1 VATWE
6 IVCEVIAS
14 LPGTE
19 LETDRQGR
27 PTWRV
32 DGRPLLRRYPQL
44 RVPNEETLLRSRG
57 EVVAFACGQG
67 LREALLQ
74 QDPETFFV
82 TPLWSNRRA
91 VLVWLDR
98 LSLDDLRELIE
109 EAWHARASRS
119 RVGALERE

>member
-1 VATWE
+1 VASWE
-6 IVCEVIAS
+6 DVCEVVAS

-19 LETDRQGR
+19 LETDRHGR

-32 DGRPLLRRYPQL
+32 DGRPLLRRFPQL
-44 RVPNEETLLRSRG
+44 RVRDEDALLRSRG

-82 TPLWSNRRA
+82 TPLWSKRRA
-91 VLVWLDR
+91 VLVWLNR
-98 LSLDDLRELIE
+98 ISIDDLRELIE
-109 EAWHARASRS
+109 EAWHARASKS
-119 RVGALERE
+119 RVRAAK